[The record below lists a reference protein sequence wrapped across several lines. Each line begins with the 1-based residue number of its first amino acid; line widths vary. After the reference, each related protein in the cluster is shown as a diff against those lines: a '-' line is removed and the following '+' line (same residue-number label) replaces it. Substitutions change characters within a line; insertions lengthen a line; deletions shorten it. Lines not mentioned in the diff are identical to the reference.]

1 MKKVERI
8 EKHIY
13 DKGFYVHLV
22 SDDKTEVVYFAELEN
37 IKKGEYYILNGNK
50 LVMAE

>member
-13 DKGFYVHLV
+13 KGFYVHLV
-22 SDDKTEVVYFAELEN
+22 SDDKTEVVYFSELEN
-37 IKKGEYYILNGNK
+37 IKKGEY
-50 LVMAE
+50 